1 MARYMKIL
9 VSVDTGEPV
18 VTSVDMDAKGIETPC
33 ETPQVINPTDAFV
46 GDRRLVGV
54 VQFEHSSPGC
64 VYWIGG
70 RPVKVC

>member
-9 VSVDTGEPV
+9 ISVDTGDEE
-18 VTSVDMDAKGIETPC
+18 VTAVDIDAQGNETLC
-33 ETPQVINPTDAFV
+33 TSAEAGYPTEVFLKA
-46 GDRRLVGV
+46 RRTVGV